1 MTHGASLP
9 STIGTIIIYSDI
21 VVSTEMLQPD
31 RSHLEEWAT
40 LLDENVS
47 EELLE
52 EESSTWLPSEAEY
65 NGDHA

>member
-1 MTHGASLP
+1 
-9 STIGTIIIYSDI
+9 
-21 VVSTEMLQPD
+21 MLQPD